1 MESKKEELIFFR
13 SQKAEKR
20 TEQKIYQKKAKKARE
35 FIVCVFGILLVSNKS
50 EIRWD
55 SEGEIQCHEK
65 EFQTRRIFMIL
76 SVTAMNLL
84 ISENQASY
92 CTGISVDNSRF
103 LCVCLLLSR
112 SDSFRF
118 VFN

>member
-35 FIVCVFGILLVSNKS
+35 FIVFGILLVSNKS